1 MMPLFEEDTKNVDKC
16 DEECGQAWT
25 KNVDKRGHG
34 SWTDKVLFLLYH
46 FFVNSIDRMIS
57 AVSG

>member
-1 MMPLFEEDTKNVDKC
+1 MKRNFTKTNVMMPLFEEDTKNVDKC

-34 SWTDKVLFLLYH
+34 S
-46 FFVNSIDRMIS
+46 
-57 AVSG
+57 